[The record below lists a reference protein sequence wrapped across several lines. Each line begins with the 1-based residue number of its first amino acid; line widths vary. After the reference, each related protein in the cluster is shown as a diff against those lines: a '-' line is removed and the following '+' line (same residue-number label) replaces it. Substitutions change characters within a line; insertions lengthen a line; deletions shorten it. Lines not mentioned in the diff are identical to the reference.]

1 MLYDMV
7 VNDLSERCLLDKIHT
22 TCVFCG
28 CGCGLFLHIEGG
40 KVIGASPT
48 SSHPTSQGRLCIKGW
63 LGAEFVN
70 HPDRLKTPL
79 IRSGERLQKASWEQA
94 LSTITTKVK
103 EIRNRCGPD
112 ALAILTSAKGT
123 NEENYL
129 LMKLARAGFGTN
141 NVDHAARLCHAPTV
155 AGLSYSFGS
164 GAMTNPISSL
174 SQADLILIVGSN
186 TTEQHPLVAFHMLRG
201 KARGAKIIVV
211 DPRRTQIADMADL
224 HLSPRLGTDIAW
236 INCFLNVVIQEGLVD
251 EDFVFNRTT
260 GFGEVR
266 DAVSRYT
273 PEDVEKITGIP
284 ASKLREAA
292 LAYGSADRAAIV
304 YAMGITQHTTGTDNV
319 QALANLALATGN
331 IGREGTGVYPLRGH
345 QNVQGACDMGAL
357 PDLYSGYQRV
367 ELARQKFEQAW
378 SRPLPENP
386 GLTALDMMDGALEGK
401 VKGLLV
407 VGENPMMSYPNR
419 NRVKRALDSLEF
431 LAVCD
436 IFPTETTELADVV
449 LPAASFAEK
458 EGTFTSTERRIQLIH
473 QALPPCGESRP
484 EWEIFSDLLSRFGV
498 PADYSSPA
506 DVMEEIARVTPI
518 YGGVSYDRLGV
529 GGLQWPCPSK
539 EHPGTGILH
548 AEKFS
553 IGKARFRPVEH
564 QEPFEAPDDEFPMLL
579 TTGRSLY
586 HFHTGTLTR
595 RTSLLE
601 REVPSPYVEMNPVD
615 AQTLGVRN
623 GQKVFVQSRR
633 GELCMEAKLTVDIPK
648 GTLFVPFHFSEAC
661 ANVLTSQALDP
672 KSKIPEFKVTAAR
685 VRRAD

>member
-1 MLYDMV
+1 M
-7 VNDLSERCLLDKIHT
+7 EKIRT
-22 TCVFCG
+22 TCVYCG
-28 CGCGLFLHIEGG
+28 CGCGLFLHVEGG
-40 KVIGASPT
+40 KVVGASPT
-48 SSHPTSQGRLCIKGW
+48 SSHPLSQGRLCIKGW

-79 IRSGERLQKASWEQA
+79 IRSGERLLKAEWDEA
-94 LSTITTKVK
+94 LSLITARFK
-103 EIRNRCGPD
+103 EIRDRCGPD
-112 ALAILTSAKGT
+112 SLAILTSAKGT

-141 NVDHAARLCHAPTV
+141 NVDHVARLCHAPTV

-174 SQADLILIVGSN
+174 AQADAILIVGSN

-211 DPRRTQIADMADL
+211 DPRRTQIANLAEL

-236 INCFLNVVIQEGLVD
+236 INCFLNVIIQEGLID
-251 EDFVFNRTT
+251 EDFISKRTT
-260 GFGEVR
+260 GFDEVR
-266 DAVSRYT
+266 EAVSKYT
-273 PEDVEKITGIP
+273 PEAVEKITGIP
-284 ASKLREAA
+284 AHKLREAA

-331 IGREGTGVYPLRGH
+331 VGREGTGVYPLRGH

-367 ELARQKFEQAW
+367 AQARQKFEQAW
-378 SRPLPENP
+378 SKPLPENP
-386 GLTALDMMDGALEGK
+386 GLTALEMMDAAKEGR

-407 VGENPMMSYPNR
+407 VGENPMMSYPDR
-419 NRVKRALDSLEF
+419 NRVKQALETLEF
-431 LAVCD
+431 LVVCD

-458 EGTFTSTERRIQLIH
+458 DGTFTSTERRIQLVRR
-473 QALPPCGESRP
+473 ALPPCGESRP
-484 EWEIFSDLLSRFGV
+484 EWEVVSDLLSRFGV
-498 PADYSSPA
+498 PADYRSPA
-506 DVMEEIARVTPI
+506 DVMEEIASVTPI
-518 YGGVSYDRLGV
+518 YGGVSYDRLGA
-529 GGLQWPCPSK
+529 GGLQWPCPSRD
-539 EHPGTGILH
+539 HPGTGILH

-553 IGKARFRPVEH
+553 VGLARFRPVEH
-564 QEPFEAPDDEFPMLL
+564 KEPFEAPDVEFPLLL

-586 HFHTGTLTR
+586 HFHTGTMTR

-601 REVPSPYVEMNPVD
+601 REVPGPYVEMNPED
-615 AQTLGVRN
+615 AQKAGIRS
-623 GQKVFVQSRR
+623 GQKVVVESRR
-633 GELCMEAKLTVDIPK
+633 GQLYMEAKLTADIPK